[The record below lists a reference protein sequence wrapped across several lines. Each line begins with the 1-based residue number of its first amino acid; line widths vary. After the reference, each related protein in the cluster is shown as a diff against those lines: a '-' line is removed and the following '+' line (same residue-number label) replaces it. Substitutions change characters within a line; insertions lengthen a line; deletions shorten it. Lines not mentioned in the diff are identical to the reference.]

1 MKLIKR
7 YLNLFKEAFIK
18 FFEGDPM
25 GQSASIAFY
34 TIFSMPAILLISMVI
49 AGYFYEDQE
58 VKQTILEQIQNLF
71 GQQSAEQVA
80 KIMEN
85 ASQNASTTL
94 AKIIGI
100 GTLLFSATTVFISL
114 QNSLNSI
121 WGIKPKPKQEIVSF
135 IMNRLLSLA
144 MVISIGFLLLVS
156 LVIDALIVI
165 FNNLIEDLLS
175 GYALYI
181 ISGVNLIISMSII
194 TLIFAMIFKILPDA
208 KIKWRDVWV
217 GAIVTTVLF
226 TLGKY
231 LIGLYLGA
239 STLASAYGAA
249 GSLVLLLV
257 WVYYSVLI
265 MLFGAGFT
273 FVYSRDIGD
282 KIRPAKD
289 AVLVK
294 TKEVEDPEKTLNK

>member
-1 MKLIKR
+1 M
-7 YLNLFKEAFIK
+7 FKEAFLK
-18 FFEGDPM
+18 FFKGDPM

-58 VKQTILEQIQNLF
+58 VKQTILEQIQSLF
-71 GQQSAEQVA
+71 GPQSAEQVQ

-85 ASQNASTTL
+85 ASQTASTTL
-94 AKIIGI
+94 AKIVGI

-121 WGIKPKPKQEIVSF
+121 WGIKPKPKQEIIGF

-165 FNNLIEDLLS
+165 FNNIIEDLLS
-175 GYALYI
+175 GYALYV
-181 ISGVNLIISMSII
+181 ISGVNLIISMGII

-217 GAIVTTVLF
+217 GALVTTLLF

-239 STLASAYGAA
+239 STLANAYGAA

-265 MLFGAGFT
+265 MLFGAEFT
-273 FVYSRDIGD
+273 FVYSREIGD
-282 KIRPAKD
+282 RIRPAKD
-289 AVLVK
+289 AVLLE
-294 TKEVEDPEKTLNK
+294 TREIEDPEKTLNK